1 MASVSIG
8 TLWRAVRRELW
19 TELLVCHRQT
29 HNLWKWL
36 HRAGSFWK
44 WHFRSV
50 RGEILCVC
58 VWGSTWEDFSILC
71 HSQTSPVDLGD
82 DTFGNTVF
90 LGMCVCFYSTGST
103 QQERR
108 YLTVYTPLTDHVS
121 RGLVC
126 SNVARHAVA
135 QRNQRSTTNYHLP
148 TTGWCVVINRPESMV
163 QQLETSQIAVVWF
176 PQITF
181 NLFSVKSKRKR
192 NNHKEKLHSERL
204 KEFCETWKKNIY
216 IYIL

>member
-1 MASVSIG
+1 MQGSIFGVSVDFSYNENGLHIIHIHSHSYSDMASVSIG

-36 HRAGSFWK
+36 HRAGLFWK

-135 QRNQRSTTNYHLP
+135 QRNQRSTTNY
-148 TTGWCVVINRPESMV
+148 
-163 QQLETSQIAVVWF
+163 QLLAGVW
-176 PQITF
+176 
-181 NLFSVKSKRKR
+181 L
-192 NNHKEKLHSERL
+192 
-204 KEFCETWKKNIY
+204 
-216 IYIL
+216 